1 MIDILKKE
9 VEKKIGKKITN
20 RGDCELVSN
29 VILETLELEISYSTV
44 RRLYGLVNETKPNSK
59 TLNILAKFIGY
70 KNYIHFSQNHNY
82 KQKINLTEII
92 YKTVAKNKP
101 EEILNLVNTT
111 KKSSEDFTSLVI
123 ILIRELWHD
132 ENYPLIDRIFNLKA
146 LNFDSFSYYEVLK
159 LGNAIGLLIRKKK
172 QTSPTTSK

>member
-1 MIDILKKE
+1 MSLPTALE
-9 VEKKIGKKITN
+9 A
-20 RGDCELVSN
+20 S
-29 VILETLELEISYSTV
+29 ILETLELEISYSTV

-70 KNYIHFSQNHNY
+70 KNYIHFSQNHSY

-111 KKSSEDFTSLVI
+111 KKSSEDFTSLGI
-123 ILIRELWHD
+123 ILIRELWQD
-132 ENYPLIDRIFNLKA
+132 
-146 LNFDSFSYYEVLK
+146 
-159 LGNAIGLLIRKKK
+159 
-172 QTSPTTSK
+172 